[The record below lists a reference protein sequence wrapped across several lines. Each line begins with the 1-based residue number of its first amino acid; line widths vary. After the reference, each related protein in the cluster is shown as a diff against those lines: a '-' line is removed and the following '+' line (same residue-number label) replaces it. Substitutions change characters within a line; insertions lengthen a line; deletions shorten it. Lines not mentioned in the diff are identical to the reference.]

1 MDRLGALEKEVEKLK
16 AAYAK
21 HIAEAHNDFYAVAKE
36 APILIDPQ
44 PEAGFDSPANVGGE

>member
-36 APILIDPQ
+36 APG
-44 PEAGFDSPANVGGE
+44 PEAPANAFTEAAKKKD